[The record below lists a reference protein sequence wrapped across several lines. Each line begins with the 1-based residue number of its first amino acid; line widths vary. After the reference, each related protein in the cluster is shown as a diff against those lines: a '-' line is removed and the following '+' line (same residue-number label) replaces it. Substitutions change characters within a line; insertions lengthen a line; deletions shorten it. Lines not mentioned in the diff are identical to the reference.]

1 MTSKTLRS
9 VVTVMGLA
17 LMTAVVSAQD
27 GARGVAPSSGLPA
40 NQVPAPLNQV
50 TFEQRLNEQLP
61 LDLPFKDE
69 SGKAVKLG
77 DYFGRKP
84 VILTFVYYECPMLCT
99 QVLNGLES
107 ALRVLNESVGDEFD
121 VVTVS
126 FDPRETPSLAAGKK
140 NAYLDRYKREGAERG
155 WHFLTGE
162 QASIDVLTKAAGF
175 SYTWDEATQQFA
187 HASGIVVATPSGKL
201 ARYFFGI
208 DYSPRDIKFALME
221 STSERIGSLADQLL
235 LYCYHYDPAK
245 GNYGFVAMRAVRI
258 GGAVTLMALVG
269 FVFVSLRSDSAKGLR
284 RDKSDAAKKVSS
296 GQARSID

>member
-1 MTSKTLRS
+1 MS
-9 VVTVMGLA
+9 G
-17 LMTAVVSAQD
+17 VVSAQD
-27 GARGVAPSSGLPA
+27 GGGAQPAGSAPSGQTPA
-40 NQVPAPLNQV
+40 VLRNVA
-50 TFEQRLNEQLP
+50 FEQRLNAQLP
-61 LDLPFKDE
+61 LDLPFTDE
-69 SGKAVKLG
+69 HGTAVQLG
-77 DYFGRKP
+77 DYFGKKP
-84 VILTFVYYECPMLCT
+84 VVLAFVYYECPMLCT

-126 FDPRETPSLAAGKK
+126 FDPRETPVLALGKK
-140 NAYLDRYKREGAERG
+140 KAYLDRYKRPQAEAG

-162 QASIDVLTKAAGF
+162 QASIDALTAAAGF
-175 SYTWDEATQQFA
+175 SFVWDEASQQFA
-187 HASGIVVATPSGKL
+187 HPSGIIVATPAGRLS
-201 ARYFFGI
+201 RYFFGI

-269 FVFVSLRSDSAKGLR
+269 FVFVSLRR
-284 RDKSDAAKKVSS
+284 
-296 GQARSID
+296 GQ